1 MWNIFQDILEF
12 QKSISKSY
20 LDHSW
25 PWPVPVEWFV
35 LLPKGHFLTLHIC
48 AQWLEALRLRAKHTT
63 HDTQSSSCASCNE
76 PRETLI
82 VAPPFPGHCRRSQP
96 HWENWWRPQESLLLH
111 CTNAISK
118 KSVNVPFWGQ
128 FRCLLWTILCIIRCW
143 SLNQRF
149 MAFCS
154 AFNLCCQGMSWNGL
168 RRPFFFVTDTT
179 AMRQQYATQPAGAR
193 EWSQWSPGPGAAKA
207 WCGTGCTECTT
218 EDQEHEQ
225 WTNVN

>member
-1 MWNIFQDILEF
+1 MKSLHQGEASQQPVRRALSRPDVHWTLDRNGLMWNIFQDILEF

-76 PRETLI
+76 PREMLI

-96 HWENWWRPQESLLLH
+96 H
-111 CTNAISK
+111 
-118 KSVNVPFWGQ
+118 
-128 FRCLLWTILCIIRCW
+128 
-143 SLNQRF
+143 
-149 MAFCS
+149 
-154 AFNLCCQGMSWNGL
+154 
-168 RRPFFFVTDTT
+168 
-179 AMRQQYATQPAGAR
+179 
-193 EWSQWSPGPGAAKA
+193 
-207 WCGTGCTECTT
+207 
-218 EDQEHEQ
+218 
-225 WTNVN
+225 